1 MEKQL
6 SHSAK
11 FLRQRKFFMMLP
23 LLVFPFMTFLLWS
36 IGLIGTTETKA
47 QGTVQK
53 GFNMNLPAPVS
64 NKDSNWN
71 KLRFYEQADK
81 DSAKYR
87 SLLKNDPYYNI
98 GSLNKHTFLEDSTLK
113 IKTGLGYNANRGI
126 TYDPYPKELQ
136 ENKDPNEEKVYRK
149 LSQLNEVMNKNDQ
162 QLKNISDKDLLHDK
176 YLVDANVSV
185 NTADVDRLENM
196 MKTMQGDGNAVNP
209 EMEQIGN
216 VLGKILDIQ
225 HPERVKE
232 QLKKESESHKGQV
245 FPVLTKTD
253 AGNISLLQAK
263 QNITVTDTVEQNR
276 FQLQNRF
283 YSLENDAGN
292 ESTSSTAVPALIPE
306 TQILVG
312 GATVRLQLASDI
324 YINGQMIPKD
334 QFIYGVA
341 SLNGERL
348 TIHITTIRYQ
358 NNILPVDL
366 SVYDL
371 DGMEGVFVPGA
382 ITRDVAKQSSDQAI
396 QSMSLATLDPSLG
409 AQAASAGIQA
419 AKSLIGKKIKLL
431 KVTVK
436 SGYQVLLRDNNQRN
450 Q

>member
-1 MEKQL
+1 MTKQ
-6 SHSAK
+6 STHSAK
-11 FLRQRKFFMMLP
+11 MLRQRKFFTMLP

-47 QGTVQK
+47 QGKVQK
-53 GFNMNLPAPVS
+53 GFNMNLPAPIA

-87 SLLKNDPYYNI
+87 SLLKNDPYYNL
-98 GSLNKHTFLEDSTLK
+98 GALDKPTFGDDSTLE
-113 IKTGLGYNANRGI
+113 IKTGLNENNGF
-126 TYDPYPKELQ
+126 TYDPYPKEL
-136 ENKDPNEEKVYRK
+136 NGIKDPNEEKVYRK

-162 QLKNISDKDLLHDK
+162 QLKGISGKDLLQEK

-196 MKTMQGDGNAVNP
+196 RRTMQGGENATNP
-209 EMEQIGN
+209 EMQQIGN
-216 VLGKILDIQ
+216 VLEKILDIQ

-245 FPVLTKTD
+245 FPVSTKNN
-253 AGNISLLQAK
+253 AGNISLLQPKQTIIAK
-263 QNITVTDTVEQNR
+263 DSITQNLLGIQNG
-276 FQLQNRF
+276 F
-283 YSLENDAGN
+283 YSLDSDISA
-292 ESTSSTAVPALIPE
+292 ESNSQTAVPAIIPE
-306 TQILVG
+306 TQTLVS
-312 GATVRLQLASDI
+312 GATIRLQLASDV
-324 YINGQMIPKD
+324 YINGLLIPKD
-334 QFIYGVA
+334 QFVYGVV

-348 TIHITTIRYQ
+348 VIHITTIRHK

>member
-6 SHSAK
+6 THSAK
-11 FLRQRKFFMMLP
+11 FLRQRKFFTMLP

-36 IGLIGTTETKA
+36 IGLIGSTETKA
-47 QGTVQK
+47 QTTFQK
-53 GFNMNLPAPVS
+53 GFNMNLPEPIS
-64 NKDSNWN
+64 SKDSTWN

-81 DSAKYR
+81 DSARYR
-87 SLLKNDPYYNI
+87 SLLKNDPYY
-98 GSLNKHTFLEDSTLK
+98 SLDALGKPTFRDDSTSETK
-113 IKTGLGYNANRGI
+113 ISPGLDAKAGL

-136 ENKDPNEEKVYRK
+136 RGKDPNEEKVYHK
-149 LSQLNEVMNKNDQ
+149 LSQLSEAMNKDDQ
-162 QLKNISDKDLLHDK
+162 RVKDIADKNLLPDK

-196 MKTMQGDGNAVNP
+196 MKTMQGNDNATNP
-209 EMEQIGN
+209 EMDQINGM
-216 VLGKILDIQ
+216 LEKILDIQ
-225 HPERVKE
+225 HPDRIKE
-232 QLKKESESHKGQV
+232 KLQEQSEKHKGQV
-245 FPVLTKTD
+245 FAVTAKAD
-253 AGNISLLQAK
+253 DNNISLLQSK
-263 QNITVTDTVEQNR
+263 QHITDTDTLKQSLAR
-276 FQLQNRF
+276 FQNGF
-283 YSLENDAGN
+283 YSLESD
-292 ESTSSTAVPALIPE
+292 ESRDRDSPTAVAALIPE
-306 TQILVG
+306 TQILVN
-312 GATVRLQLASDI
+312 GATVRLQLAGDI
-324 YINGQMIPKD
+324 YINGLHIPKD
-334 QFIYGVA
+334 QFVYGVA

-348 TIHITTIRYQ
+348 AIHITSIRYQ
-358 NNILPVDL
+358 NAILPVDL

-436 SGYQVLLRDNNQRN
+436 SGYQVLLRDNNQKN